1 LTNVVL
7 RRGRVGGA
15 NTAKTVLYQ
24 VGVATLVLFAFASV
38 AGQTRLV
45 LSGAAILA
53 LLFQTLFIS
62 IISYLVWFWLLRR
75 YLTSRLML
83 LSLLTPLFG
92 VLFGALLLR
101 EPIESPFAI
110 GSLLVLAGISIV
122 NSRLARK
129 PL

>member
-1 LTNVVL
+1 
-7 RRGRVGGA
+7 
-15 NTAKTVLYQ
+15 
-24 VGVATLVLFAFASV
+24 
-38 AGQTRLV
+38 V

-75 YLTSRLML
+75 YFTSRLML

-101 EPIESPFAI
+101 EPIESRFAI

-122 NSRLARK
+122 NSQLARN
-129 PL
+129 PNE